1 MNQVMAKFAALKSRR
16 QKALVTYVMGGDPQL
31 SETPRILEML
41 AGAGADLIEVGIPFS
56 DPIADG
62 PVIQAA
68 GHRSLENGCTVGKLL
83 ATLKQAIANLDIPVV
98 LMTYYNSIYR
108 RGLERFMTEA
118 QAAGVAGLIIPD
130 LLPDDSETIRRLAE
144 EHEIGMNFLIAP
156 TSVETRIKQ
165 ADLAST
171 GFIYAVSVRG
181 ITGVRNQLPVDLGD
195 FMGRV
200 KANTTK
206 PVAIGFG
213 IATPEQVRT
222 VAPLA
227 DGVIV
232 GSAVVQS
239 IAADPSLQSA
249 GNLVRSLREALDEL
263 A

>member
-1 MNQVMAKFAALKSRR
+1 MNQVMAKFADLKSRR
-16 QKALVTYVMGGDPQL
+16 KKALVTYVLGGDPQL

-41 AGAGADLIEVGIPFS
+41 ARAGADLIEVGIPFS

-62 PVIQAA
+62 SVIQAA
-68 GHRSLENGCTVGKLL
+68 GQRSLGNGCTVGELFV
-83 ATLKQAIANLDIPVV
+83 TLKQAIANLDIPVV

-108 RGLERFMTEA
+108 RGLERFMAEA
-118 QAAGVAGLIIPD
+118 RQAGVAGLIIPD

-144 EHEIGMNFLIAP
+144 EHEIGMNFLVAP
-156 TSVETRIKQ
+156 TSAEARIQQ
-165 ADLAST
+165 ADSAST
-171 GFIYAVSVRG
+171 GFVYAVSLKG

-232 GSAVVQS
+232 GSAIVQS
-239 IAADPSLQSA
+239 IAADPSLQSTEH
-249 GNLVRSLREALDEL
+249 LVRSLRAALDEF